1 MSSISEKIE
10 RTIKQFSEDI
20 QNTFGGE
27 LISIILYGSAVNEEF
42 IPKKS
47 DLNFLVVLASK
58 GIEKIDRVHTLFPK
72 WTKKRIALPLFLT
85 REYIQASTDSYPIE
99 FFNMQCGYRVIMG
112 EDVLKNLS
120 LKKED
125 IRLQCEREL
134 KGKLLQLRQVF
145 IMTKGQSKALKTLI
159 SQSIVTFTSIF
170 RALLYLRGK
179 EIPREKQEVI
189 LAACREFSEI
199 EEALFSELLDI
210 KNTGKK
216 GSKEQLKTH
225 VQNYI
230 AQIQALSESVDQMKF

>member
-10 RTIKQFSEDI
+10 QTIKQFSDDI
-20 QNTFGGE
+20 QKAFGSE
-27 LISIILYGSAVNEEF
+27 VISIVLYGSAVSEEF

-47 DLNFLVVLASK
+47 DLNFLVVLTAK
-58 GIEKIDRVHTLFPK
+58 GIKQIDQVHKLFPK
-72 WTKKRIALPLFLT
+72 WTKKRIALPIFLT
-85 REYIQASTDSYPIE
+85 KEYIQASTDSYPIE
-99 FFNMQCGYRVIMG
+99 FFNMQCCYRVIRG
-112 EDVLKNLS
+112 EDVLKDLS

-145 IMTKGQSKALKTLI
+145 ILTKGQSKALKTLI
-159 SQSIVTFTSIF
+159 GQSIVTFTSIF

-179 EIPREKQEVI
+179 EIPSGKQEVI
-189 LAACREFSEI
+189 LSTCREFTEI
-199 EEALFSELLDI
+199 EETLFSELLEI

-216 GSKEQLKTH
+216 VSKEQLKTY

-230 AQIQALSESVDQMKF
+230 TQIQALSEYVDQMKF

>member
-1 MSSISEKIE
+1 MSSITEKIE
-10 RTIKQFSEDI
+10 QTIKQFSEDI
-20 QNTFGGE
+20 QKAFGNE
-27 LISIILYGSAVNEEF
+27 VISIILYGSAVSEEF

-47 DLNFLVVLASK
+47 DLNFLVVLTAK
-58 GIEKIDRVHTLFPK
+58 GIDQIDRVHKLFHK

-99 FFNMQCGYRVIMG
+99 FFNMQCCYKLIHG
-112 EDVLKNLS
+112 EDVLKDLS

-134 KGKLLQLRQVF
+134 KGKLLQLRQAF
-145 IMTKGQSKALKTLI
+145 ILTKGQPSALKALI
-159 SQSIVTFTSIF
+159 GQSIVTFTSIF
-170 RALLYLRGK
+170 RALLFLRGK
-179 EIPREKQEVI
+179 EIPKEKQEVI
-189 LAACREFSEI
+189 LAACREFTEI
-199 EEALFSELLDI
+199 EEGLFSELLDI